1 MCIRDRRESKPKW
14 ARLILLFSLVMGAVM
29 SAVQM
34 ARGAHFLSHNLWS
47 VWLVWA
53 TCFVIDALLHL
64 ILPPPRMAS

>member
-1 MCIRDRRESKPKW
+1 
-14 ARLILLFSLVMGAVM
+14 VMGAVM
-29 SAVQM
+29 SVVQM